1 MALLPWWVP
10 GTPTQGQLE
19 HAGVGTG
26 WEQGPTRSAFWNF
39 PCEKA
44 LFLLLTPRCPSL
56 LDVNECITR
65 THSCRLGESCIN
77 TVGSFRCQRDS
88 SCGTGYELTEDNDC
102 KGATW
107 SQAEAL
113 LSRGGCGVATAALG
127 SRVWARGAVHRGW
140 GGGHLLDLEL
150 MS

>member
-1 MALLPWWVP
+1 M
-10 GTPTQGQLE
+10 
-19 HAGVGTG
+19 GTG

-39 PCEKA
+39 TCEQA

-56 LDVNECITR
+56 PDVNECITR
-65 THSCRLGESCIN
+65 THSCRPGESCIN

-113 LSRGGCGVATAALG
+113 LSGWMWGGNGGPGLPGLG
-127 SRVWARGAVHRGW
+127 SGCCAPVVGW
-140 GGGHLLDLEL
+140 G
-150 MS
+150 SPS